1 MSKRLGTLLGF
12 FLFAL
17 VVSASRFIEGQEHAA
32 GFEDATEHEV
42 FESGSFAVTL
52 SR

>member
-17 VVSASRFIEGQEHAA
+17 VVSASRFIEGQEHA
-32 GFEDATEHEV
+32 GLEDATEHEV